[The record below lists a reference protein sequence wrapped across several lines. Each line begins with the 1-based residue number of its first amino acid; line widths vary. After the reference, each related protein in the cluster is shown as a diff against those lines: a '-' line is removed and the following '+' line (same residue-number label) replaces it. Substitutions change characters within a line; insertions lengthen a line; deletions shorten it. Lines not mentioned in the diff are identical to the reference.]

1 LIRYWKRKGFHVFCL
16 DECTFVIEPYAPYGW
31 FPKGSNPAIK
41 TNYTR
46 KRFHALGALGMKS
59 FYMSFSRKINK
70 DVFLEFLKKLLR
82 KRGKILVLM
91 DNARWHK
98 AKIVQKFA
106 EENRH
111 RIKIEHFLKYTPE
124 LNPIEPRWKE
134 MKKELG
140 CRLFKETKE
149 MKAVVRRKSYRKDF
163 FTDKM
168 FGYLCL

>member
-1 LIRYWKRKGFHVFCL
+1 
-16 DECTFVIEPYAPYGW
+16 
-31 FPKGSNPAIK
+31 
-41 TNYTR
+41 
-46 KRFHALGALGMKS
+46 MKS

-70 DVFLEFLKKLLR
+70 DVFLEFLKNLLR
-82 KRGKILVLM
+82 KRKKILVIM

-106 EENRH
+106 EENNH
-111 RIKIEHFLKYTPE
+111 RIKVAYFLKYTPE
-124 LNPIEPRWKE
+124 LNPIESRWKE

-163 FTDKM
+163 FTNKL
-168 FGYLCL
+168 FHYLCL